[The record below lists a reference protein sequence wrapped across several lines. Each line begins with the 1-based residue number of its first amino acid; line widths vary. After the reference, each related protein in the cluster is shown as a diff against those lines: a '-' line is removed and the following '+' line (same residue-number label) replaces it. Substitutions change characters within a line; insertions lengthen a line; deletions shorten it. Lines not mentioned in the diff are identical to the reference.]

1 MARWEQYDFYP
12 KGGVKWL
19 KPAHN
24 PTGELVKVILEC
36 IEIRFKKRS

>member
-12 KGGVKWL
+12 KESVKWL

-24 PTGELVKVILEC
+24 PTGLLVQELLKMKFC
-36 IEIRFKKRS
+36 FKKRK